1 MRTTMKWLVVGACLA
16 AGLASPA
23 GPAQAVTYTLD
34 GWVSSSNGDITHG
47 SVVFFADCQKFA
59 QNAAT
64 ASASI
69 DDDGYYEIAV
79 PAGTYRIL
87 INPGAGTH
95 AVKSWHAE
103 QPTCEQATPV
113 TVTGAASVDLLAMPL
128 HEVTGIAKTATGPVP
143 YGTIRAYANCADYR
157 ADVKN
162 STASSGIMNG
172 YYSLELPV
180 GTYRIFLMGPSRSW
194 HDAKATCEEA
204 TEVTVTEPLDLDLVG
219 LPPLTV
225 TGTVSSANG
234 AVTQASVWFFR
245 SCQDPRPNNNDY
257 AVAGGSLEGGKYKAL
272 LPAGTYRVRI
282 DAFPG
287 QHARG
292 SWHASKGSCEEA
304 TEVVVTDSG
313 TRDLTVAA
321 ESTLSGT
328 VSTNRGLVQSGM
340 LLFYSDCAAEPAGS
354 TSIQFGKYQQALLNG
369 TYRVL
374 IRPFSGY
381 QSYGYESWHSA
392 QRTCATAAPIVV
404 TGDATVDLTAMTSL
418 QSVKRPPKRIK
429 RGQKIHLAKVT
440 NLDVPVTW
448 KSESRKICTVR
459 KSTLTGKKTGRCRIS
474 AQSKPLMGLTTYTK
488 TFTIRVVKG

>member
-1 MRTTMKWLVVGACLA
+1 MRTSMKWLVVGACLA

-34 GWVSSSNGDITHG
+34 GWVSSSNGDITRG

-87 INPGAGTH
+87 IDPGAGTH

-204 TEVTVTEPLDLDLVG
+204 TEVTVTEPMDLDLVG

-245 SCQDPRPNNNDY
+245 SCQDPRPTTTTTPWPVDRWRAASTRRCCRRGPTAY
-257 AVAGGSLEGGKYKAL
+257 ASTPS
-272 LPAGTYRVRI
+272 PASMRADHGMRPR
-282 DAFPG
+282 
-287 QHARG
+287 AR
-292 SWHASKGSCEEA
+292 
-304 TEVVVTDSG
+304 
-313 TRDLTVAA
+313 
-321 ESTLSGT
+321 
-328 VSTNRGLVQSGM
+328 
-340 LLFYSDCAAEPAGS
+340 
-354 TSIQFGKYQQALLNG
+354 
-369 TYRVL
+369 
-374 IRPFSGY
+374 
-381 QSYGYESWHSA
+381 
-392 QRTCATAAPIVV
+392 
-404 TGDATVDLTAMTSL
+404 
-418 QSVKRPPKRIK
+418 VKRPR
-429 RGQKIHLAKVT
+429 RSL
-440 NLDVPVTW
+440 
-448 KSESRKICTVR
+448 SRTA
-459 KSTLTGKKTGRCRIS
+459 GRAI
-474 AQSKPLMGLTTYTK
+474 
-488 TFTIRVVKG
+488 